1 MASSLPQ
8 FYTDFTFSSETS
20 SQFHGS
26 SSYPGISALSN
37 YVGDCYRSF
46 NTFSNQESTIL
57 PQVFGV
63 SDIYMPEYNKYYQK
77 MGENNATQYFHGGDQ
92 EYYGYS
98 PAIKTLFRQSSGE
111 QSRGNS
117 EGVMQAEPNPK
128 VRRYSVGERKDRIM
142 RYLKKK
148 NQRNF
153 KKTIKYICRK
163 TLADR
168 RVRVRGRFAR
178 NNDTCEQQSH
188 MSKNH
193 NNHSEKD
200 EDIFSGSDDY
210 LNSNMKNDDGWLRE
224 AMSNLIYFPCELNA
238 PSVLITQTH
247 GAINFD

>member
-8 FYTDFTFSSETS
+8 FTDFTFSSETS

-26 SSYPGISALSN
+26 SSCPDFSALSN
-37 YVGDCYRSF
+37 YVGDSYHSF
-46 NTFSNQESTIL
+46 NTSSNQESTFF
-57 PQVFGV
+57 PQVFGI

-77 MGENNATQYFHGGDQ
+77 MDVNNATQYFHGGDQ

-98 PAIKTLFRQSSGE
+98 PEIMPLFCQSSGE
-111 QSRGNS
+111 NSWGNI
-117 EGVMQAEPNPK
+117 EGGIQAEPNTK
-128 VRRYSVGERKDRIM
+128 VGRYSVEERKDRIM

-153 KKTIKYICRK
+153 NKTIKYVCRK

-193 NNHSEKD
+193 NNYSKKE
-200 EDIFSGSDDY
+200 EDIFSRSDDY
-210 LNSNMKNDDGWLRE
+210 FQMKNDDGWLHE
-224 AMSNLIYFPCELNA
+224 AVSNLIYFPCELDA
-238 PSVLITQTH
+238 PSDAHHPTT
-247 GAINFD
+247 

>member
-8 FYTDFTFSSETS
+8 FHPDFTFSGETPS
-20 SQFHGS
+20 LFHGS
-26 SSYPGISALSN
+26 SSCPDVSALSN
-37 YVGDCYRSF
+37 YFDDGYGSF
-46 NTFSNQESTIL
+46 NASSNPESTFF

-63 SDIYMPEYNKYYQK
+63 SDVSMPEYNNYYQNV
-77 MGENNATQYFHGGDQ
+77 GVNVNGTQYFHVGNQ

-98 PAIKTLFRQSSGE
+98 PEIKPLFHPSTGE
-111 QSRGNS
+111 QSLQGNS
-117 EGVMQAEPNPK
+117 EGGMQAEPNTK
-128 VRRYSVGERKDRIM
+128 VGRYSVEERKDRIM

-153 KKTIKYICRK
+153 NKTIKYVCRK

-178 NNDTCEQQSH
+178 NNDTCEQPSH

-200 EDIFSGSDDY
+200 EDMFSGSDDY
-210 LNSNMKNDDGWLRE
+210 LIQVENDDVWLQE
-224 AMSNLIYFPCELNA
+224 AMSNLISFPCELNTA
-238 PSVLITQTH
+238 GDSHHPNTWS
-247 GAINFD
+247 F

>member
-8 FYTDFTFSSETS
+8 FHPDFTFSGETPS
-20 SQFHGS
+20 LFHGS
-26 SSYPGISALSN
+26 SSCPDVSALSN
-37 YVGDCYRSF
+37 YFDDGYGSF
-46 NTFSNQESTIL
+46 NASSNPESTFF

-63 SDIYMPEYNKYYQK
+63 SDVSMPEYNNYYQNV
-77 MGENNATQYFHGGDQ
+77 GVNVNGTQYFHVGNQ

-98 PAIKTLFRQSSGE
+98 PEIKPLFHPSTGE
-111 QSRGNS
+111 QSLGNS
-117 EGVMQAEPNPK
+117 EGGMQAEPNTK
-128 VRRYSVGERKDRIM
+128 VGRYSVEERKDRIM

-153 KKTIKYICRK
+153 NKTIKYVCRK

-178 NNDTCEQQSH
+178 NNDTCEQPSH

-200 EDIFSGSDDY
+200 EDMFSGSDDY
-210 LNSNMKNDDGWLRE
+210 LIQQVENDDVWLQE
-224 AMSNLIYFPCELNA
+224 AMSNLISFPCELNTA
-238 PSVLITQTH
+238 GDSHHPNTWS
-247 GAINFD
+247 F

>member
-8 FYTDFTFSSETS
+8 FYSDFTFSGETP

-26 SSYPGISALSN
+26 SSYPDVSALSN
-37 YVGDCYRSF
+37 YFDDGYGSF
-46 NTFSNQESTIL
+46 NPSSNPESMFF

-63 SDIYMPEYNKYYQK
+63 SDVSVPDYNNYYQK
-77 MGENNATQYFHGGDQ
+77 VGVNVNGAQYFHVGDQ
-92 EYYGYS
+92 ECYGYS
-98 PAIKTLFRQSSGE
+98 PEIKPLFHPSTGE
-111 QSRGNS
+111 KSWQGNS
-117 EGVMQAEPNPK
+117 EGGIQAEPNIK
-128 VRRYSVGERKDRIM
+128 VGRYSVEERKDRIM

-153 KKTIKYICRK
+153 NKTIKYVCRK

-178 NNDTCEQQSH
+178 NNDTSEQQSH

-200 EDIFSGSDDY
+200 EDMLSGSDDY
-210 LNSNMKNDDGWLRE
+210 LIQMETDDGWLQE
-224 AMSNLIYFPCELNA
+224 AMSNLISFPCELNA
-238 PSVLITQTH
+238 PGDAHHPNTWS
-247 GAINFD
+247 F